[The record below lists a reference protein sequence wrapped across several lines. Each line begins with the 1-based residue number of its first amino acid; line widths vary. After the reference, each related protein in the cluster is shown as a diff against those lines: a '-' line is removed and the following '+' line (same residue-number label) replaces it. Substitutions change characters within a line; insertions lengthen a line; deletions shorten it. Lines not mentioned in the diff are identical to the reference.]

1 MPVFYIDTSALVK
14 RYRTEQGAGVVEVL
28 LSDPLPEDRFF
39 LSFLSVIELT
49 SGILRLARGRQLREE
64 TASEILAR
72 FRRDIRSTLFRIWPL
87 NEEVAADALSQ
98 VEEHRLRSADAIHL
112 ATAQKIASLA
122 SGATVVMVS
131 SDQELLDATHATGL
145 AILDPRAPG
154 SLEKLKQLR
163 A

>member
-14 RYRTEQGAGVVEVL
+14 RYRTEQGTGVVEVL

-72 FRRDIRSTLFRIWPL
+72 FRGDIRTLFRI
-87 NEEVAADALSQ
+87 
-98 VEEHRLRSADAIHL
+98 
-112 ATAQKIASLA
+112 
-122 SGATVVMVS
+122 
-131 SDQELLDATHATGL
+131 
-145 AILDPRAPG
+145 
-154 SLEKLKQLR
+154 
-163 A
+163 